1 MAQGSMRQRGKDTW
15 QLRVYVG
22 IDPATGRQR
31 WLAKTVH
38 GSRRHASK
46 QLEELLE
53 EAGRGRLRAGTVS
66 DLLEHWF
73 EVASPTWAVTTA
85 SHTRTV
91 IDCYI
96 APYLGYL
103 SVGKVTTEDVDDF
116 YAYLLRW
123 GSKRGNQPLAPSSV
137 ARVHGVLQR
146 AFAQA
151 VRWGWVSVNPVS
163 DATPPR
169 VQPAEIRP
177 PTPDQVV
184 ALLERTRQRKPAL
197 FCYFRLAAI
206 TGARRSQLLALRWRD
221 VDWRGAAIAFTRG
234 LAVGPRGLELRS
246 TKNNRTYRVELDAET
261 LIALRMHRSE
271 AVKDAR
277 DAGLELVEDAFVF
290 SGRADGSSPR
300 LPNRTTKDFVAARR
314 AAGLAHFRLHDL
326 RHFMASQMLAAGIP
340 LPTVSHRLSH
350 ARASTTLNVYA
361 HSVPGGDRLA
371 AETLAAILRMSAGTT
386 GTDGSPAPV
395 TD

>member
-1 MAQGSMRQRGKDTW
+1 
-15 QLRVYVG
+15 
-22 IDPATGRQR
+22 
-31 WLAKTVH
+31 
-38 GSRRHASK
+38 
-46 QLEELLE
+46 
-53 EAGRGRLRAGTVS
+53 
-66 DLLEHWF
+66 
-73 EVASPTWAVTTA
+73 
-85 SHTRTV
+85 
-91 IDCYI
+91 
-96 APYLGYL
+96 
-103 SVGKVTTEDVDDF
+103 
-116 YAYLLRW
+116 
-123 GSKRGNQPLAPSSV
+123 
-137 ARVHGVLQR
+137 
-146 AFAQA
+146 
-151 VRWGWVSVNPVS
+151 
-163 DATPPR
+163 
-169 VQPAEIRP
+169 
-177 PTPDQVV
+177 VV